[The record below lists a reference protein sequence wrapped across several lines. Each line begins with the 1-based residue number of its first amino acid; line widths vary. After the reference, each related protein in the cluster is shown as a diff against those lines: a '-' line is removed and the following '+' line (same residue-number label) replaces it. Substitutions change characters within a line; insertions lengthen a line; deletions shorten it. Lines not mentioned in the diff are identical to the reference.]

1 MVLVGGA
8 ALVVAVHP
16 DPFGGWGLLALGPL
30 LFLPAYALVFRTP
43 PRGRRVAAASVAA
56 LAYALVYGVVAGL
69 GDESLREVRRAVYV
83 GLPALGLVVML
94 VCLAAVELAGAMA
107 EWRQSAH
114 HPEEPRAG
122 RAATRLVV
130 AAAVAMTAWGIVV
143 GTGLADPRVVV
154 ADARGGPSG
163 VAEVRCEGEDTF
175 VSTPTV
181 HAQADGVRIRAL
193 NRGGGEIWLEY
204 DLDGGSNGGGAE
216 LLEPGTS
223 ELLVRAPEQ
232 SLGVACT
239 KRGDG
244 TASKH
249 ATMTVVRQSS
259 ASRG

>member
-1 MVLVGGA
+1 MILVGGA

-69 GDESLREVRRAVYV
+69 GDESLREVKRAVYV

-107 EWRQSAH
+107 VWRQSAH
-114 HPEEPRAG
+114 HPEEPRG
-122 RAATRLVV
+122 
-130 AAAVAMTAWGIVV
+130 
-143 GTGLADPRVVV
+143 D
-154 ADARGGPSG
+154 
-163 VAEVRCEGEDTF
+163 
-175 VSTPTV
+175 
-181 HAQADGVRIRAL
+181 
-193 NRGGGEIWLEY
+193 GEIWLEY

-223 ELLVRAPEQ
+223 EVLVRAPEQ